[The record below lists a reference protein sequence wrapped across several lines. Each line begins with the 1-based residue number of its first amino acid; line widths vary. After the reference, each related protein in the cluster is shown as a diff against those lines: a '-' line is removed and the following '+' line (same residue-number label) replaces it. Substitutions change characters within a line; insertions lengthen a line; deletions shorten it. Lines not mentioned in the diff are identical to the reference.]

1 MSPVARRISIFAL
14 LGVLLLG
21 FLGWWYSPT
30 QILKRRCDSFFN
42 VISFSEKQKSAARQV
57 QALKLADFLD
67 RDVALSGQEI
77 SEEIESPVSR
87 GEMQA
92 IFSAVSG
99 ACTFIAITQ
108 RQYEFIGIAGDEATV
123 QVTVHLAIGHAEGAR
138 RFNGTQRLMLSWH
151 RAKNVWALSKVAWEK
166 IAP

>member
-1 MSPVARRISIFAL
+1 MV
-14 LGVLLLG
+14 LLG

-57 QALKLADFLD
+57 QVLKLADFLD
-67 RDVALSGQEI
+67 RNVAISGQGI
-77 SEEIESPVSR
+77 SEEIENPLSR

-92 IFSAVSG
+92 IFSAASG

-108 RQYEFIGIAGDEATV
+108 RRYEFIGIAGDEATV
-123 QVTVHLAIGHAEGAR
+123 QVMVHVDIGHAEGAG
-138 RFNGTQRLMLSWH
+138 RFNGTQRMMLSWH